1 MTKRQ
6 EQLNGILT
14 DVSDYYGLE
23 ITDVTSNSR
32 LSELVRA
39 RDMFTYVCREYTSAS
54 YNDIGQMLGGRNH
67 ATIIHSNNKIKEYA
81 EMYPSVQKQVQEITY
96 RLDLYDR
103 LNPYDVKVRRENL
116 IMSAVNL
123 LANQLKDWN
132 FESIE
137 QMEMSYPI
145 NKIVQDIK
153 QGVWEEMLKNKNN
166 SNARKTD
173 RTIQ

>member
-54 YNDIGQMLGGRNH
+54 YNDIGQTLGGRNH

-103 LNPYDVKVRRENL
+103 LNPYDVRVRRENL

-137 QMEMSYPI
+137 QM
-145 NKIVQDIK
+145 
-153 QGVWEEMLKNKNN
+153 
-166 SNARKTD
+166 
-173 RTIQ
+173 

>member
-6 EQLNGILT
+6 EQLNGILE
-14 DVSDYYGLE
+14 DVSRYYGLE
-23 ITDVTSNSR
+23 ITEVTSNSR

-81 EMYPSVQKQVQEITY
+81 ETYPSVQKQVQEITY

>member
-39 RDMFTYVCREYTSAS
+39 RDMFTYVCRKYTSAS
-54 YNDIGQMLGGRNH
+54 YNDIGQTLGGRNH

-145 NKIVQDIK
+145 NQLVQDIK
-153 QGVWEEMLKNKNN
+153 QGVWGEMLKNKNN

>member
-1 MTKRQ
+1 
-6 EQLNGILT
+6 
-14 DVSDYYGLE
+14 
-23 ITDVTSNSR
+23 
-32 LSELVRA
+32 
-39 RDMFTYVCREYTSAS
+39 
-54 YNDIGQMLGGRNH
+54 MLGGRNH

-96 RLDLYDR
+96 RSDLYDR
-103 LNPYDVKVRRENL
+103 LRTHDVKVRRENL

-153 QGVWEEMLKNKNN
+153 EGVWEEMLNNKNN
-166 SNARKTD
+166 SNAKKTD

>member
-103 LNPYDVKVRRENL
+103 LNPYDVRVRRENL

-153 QGVWEEMLKNKNN
+153 KGVWEEMLKNKNN

>member
-23 ITDVTSNSR
+23 ITDVTSDSR
-32 LSELVRA
+32 LSEFVRA
-39 RDMFTYVCREYTSAS
+39 RDMFTYLCREYTSAS

-67 ATIIHSNNKIKEYA
+67 ATIIHSNKKINQYA
-81 EMYPSVQKQVQEITY
+81 EMYPAVRKQVQEITF
-96 RLDLYDR
+96 RSDLYDR
-103 LNPYDVKVRRENL
+103 LKTHDVKVRRENV

-123 LANQLKDWN
+123 LSNQLKEWN

-137 QMEMSYPI
+137 QMAMSHPMHQ
-145 NKIVQDIK
+145 IVQDIN
-153 QGVWEEMLKNKNN
+153 QGVWEEMLYKKNN
-166 SNARKTD
+166 SNVR
-173 RTIQ
+173 

>member
-6 EQLNGILT
+6 EQLNGILE
-14 DVSDYYGLE
+14 DVSNYYGLE

-32 LSELVRA
+32 LSEFVRA
-39 RDMFTYVCREYTSAS
+39 RDMFAYLCREYTSAS

-67 ATIIHSNNKIKEYA
+67 ATIIHSNKKINQYA
-81 EMYPSVQKQVQEITY
+81 EMYPAVKKQVQEISH
-96 RLDLYDR
+96 RSDLYDR
-103 LNPYDVKVRRENL
+103 LKNHDVKVRRENV

-123 LANQLKDWN
+123 LASQLKEWN

-137 QMEMSYPI
+137 HMEMSYPI

-153 QGVWEEMLKNKNN
+153 QGVWEEMLNNKQNRN
-166 SNARKTD
+166 VK
-173 RTIQ
+173 

>member
-6 EQLNGILT
+6 EQLNGILE
-14 DVSDYYGLE
+14 DVSSYYGLE

-39 RDMFTYVCREYTSAS
+39 RDMFTYLCREYTSAS

-67 ATIIHSNNKIKEYA
+67 ATIIHSNKKIKEYA
-81 EMYPSVQKQVQEITY
+81 EMYPSVQKQVQEITF
-96 RLDLYDR
+96 RSDLYDR
-103 LNPYDVKVRRENL
+103 LRTHDVKVKRENL

-145 NKIVQDIK
+145 NQIIQDIK
-153 QGVWEEMLKNKNN
+153 QGVWEEMLNNKNN

>member
-14 DVSDYYGLE
+14 DVSDYYGLK
-23 ITDVTSNSR
+23 ITDVTSDSR
-32 LSELVRA
+32 LSEFVRA
-39 RDMFTYVCREYTSAS
+39 RDMFAYLCREYTSAS

-67 ATIIHSNNKIKEYA
+67 ATIIHSNKKIKEYA
-81 EMYPSVQKQVQEITY
+81 EMYPAVKKQVQEITY
-96 RLDLYDR
+96 RSDLYDR
-103 LNPYDVKVRRENL
+103 LKTHDVKVRRENI

-123 LANQLKDWN
+123 LSNQLKSWN

-153 QGVWEEMLKNKNN
+153 QGVWEEMLNNKQN
-166 SNARKTD
+166 SNVK
-173 RTIQ
+173 